1 MGSRVAGAETVY
13 AAAEA
18 WVERGLRNDD
28 SLFTPGVAV
37 WTSEWLDELHRCFLD
52 RPDESGDSFID
63 KLERQLEGVPPGAH
77 QLMAEVLYVYF
88 IVDRRQDS
96 TDVQMRLNRVLGWSD
111 EAVAIP
117 PEMVAGLTPGLGRGG
132 QGYHGGNRPFNVGFI
147 IEFASQWKRREPVDR
162 QRLLDDPWA
171 FKAFVMGLRLQSA
184 LFDGSQETPAM
195 QRQALLHLVHPDT
208 FEFIMSLN
216 KKNEIARAYESLLET
231 PDEDVDRNL
240 QLIRSALEGQHGRS
254 FKFYDKWIRM
264 QWDKSYARDKW
275 VQLIVRTQ
283 KHMESSELEDVENA
297 YKTGVGQRLAE
308 ARAAVLTKS
317 DEWPDLVK
325 HGIRN
330 SRNLIHHV
338 QKAQFCDWIEEAP
351 DDSHQALSLLWS
363 GGDTQ
368 FPERVRA
375 FMEFFPESVIR
386 GVGTRTN
393 VASVLMMGLDA
404 EQYPPF
410 KTTLFETAQKHT
422 GYEPS
427 ADADEAATY
436 DDALRFLDNFIDK
449 AEEHDLELSRLDA
462 QSAIFMFFNDRD
474 GDGAG
479 LPPADGTET
488 PEPRSRAGLA
498 DALCLPAEFLEE
510 IERLLDD
517 KRQVIFQGPPG
528 TGKTHVAQELAH
540 HLAGSDE
547 RVTLVQLHPSYAYED
562 FVQGYR
568 PTLIDGQPTFK
579 LTNGPLLLAA
589 DKALAEPQ
597 SKHFL
602 VIDEINRGNVAKVF
616 GELYFLLEYRKRKM
630 RLQYSEA
637 DKRFSL
643 PPNLYFIGT
652 MNTAD
657 RSIALVDLALRRR
670 FHFVE
675 FHPDQWPIKDLLRDW
690 LTENGTPGM
699 MWVADVVDRANEL
712 LRDDRHAAIGP
723 SHFLKRD
730 LSEADVARIWKH
742 SVLPYIEERL
752 IGAPDRMPEF
762 KLNKLRKA
770 AVPARTSRDERG
782 GPSADRPEQ
791 TDTPEGAAAG
801 DAGNTEK

>member
-1 MGSRVAGAETVY
+1 
-13 AAAEA
+13 
-18 WVERGLRNDD
+18 
-28 SLFTPGVAV
+28 
-37 WTSEWLDELHRCFLD
+37 
-52 RPDESGDSFID
+52 
-63 KLERQLEGVPPGAH
+63 
-77 QLMAEVLYVYF
+77 
-88 IVDRRQDS
+88 
-96 TDVQMRLNRVLGWSD
+96 
-111 EAVAIP
+111 
-117 PEMVAGLTPGLGRGG
+117 
-132 QGYHGGNRPFNVGFI
+132 
-147 IEFASQWKRREPVDR
+147 
-162 QRLLDDPWA
+162 
-171 FKAFVMGLRLQSA
+171 
-184 LFDGSQETPAM
+184 
-195 QRQALLHLVHPDT
+195 
-208 FEFIMSLN
+208 
-216 KKNEIARAYESLLET
+216 
-231 PDEDVDRNL
+231 
-240 QLIRSALEGQHGRS
+240 
-254 FKFYDKWIRM
+254 
-264 QWDKSYARDKW
+264 
-275 VQLIVRTQ
+275 
-283 KHMESSELEDVENA
+283 
-297 YKTGVGQRLAE
+297 
-308 ARAAVLTKS
+308 
-317 DEWPDLVK
+317 
-325 HGIRN
+325 
-330 SRNLIHHV
+330 
-338 QKAQFCDWIEEAP
+338 
-351 DDSHQALSLLWS
+351 
-363 GGDTQ
+363 
-368 FPERVRA
+368 
-375 FMEFFPESVIR
+375 
-386 GVGTRTN
+386 
-393 VASVLMMGLDA
+393 
-404 EQYPPF
+404 
-410 KTTLFETAQKHT
+410 
-422 GYEPS
+422 
-427 ADADEAATY
+427 
-436 DDALRFLDNFIDK
+436 
-449 AEEHDLELSRLDA
+449 
-462 QSAIFMFFNDRD
+462 MFFNDRD